1 MQGLI
6 DFLVSKHK
14 VATLLREKL
23 IFKIVPMMNPDG
35 VFLGNSKVEIV
46 IYKHI
51 YLDVKCRYYR
61 QGSLFGADLNRV
73 WDRATE
79 FLQPTVQ
86 TVKDLILSLAAS
98 TEQPLDFVLDLHA
111 SNSMLGFYVIGNSYD
126 SVFRSVVIN
135 LWCGI
140 LYNCANCRNERH
152 IVFPK
157 MLAQNCKDFSTQN
170 TMYNKVIRDYL
181 FINVMISGN
190 MGIQRIC

>member
-126 SVFRSVVIN
+126 SVFGSVVN
-135 LWCGI
+135 SLCGV
-140 LYNCANCRNERH
+140 LH
-152 IVFPK
+152 
-157 MLAQNCKDFSTQN
+157 LAS
-170 TMYNKVIRDYL
+170 
-181 FINVMISGN
+181 
-190 MGIQRIC
+190 

>member
-1 MQGLI
+1 MVSGWLQGLI

-46 IYKHI
+46 IYKYI
-51 YLDVKCRYYR
+51 CLDIKCRYSP

-126 SVFRSVVIN
+126 SVFRSVVN
-135 LWCGI
+135 SLCGV
-140 LYNCANCRNERH
+140 LH
-152 IVFPK
+152 
-157 MLAQNCKDFSTQN
+157 LAS
-170 TMYNKVIRDYL
+170 
-181 FINVMISGN
+181 
-190 MGIQRIC
+190 